1 MFNIPE
7 ASLTSDWWKNSVTSL
22 LIDNVE
28 NNENNRGQKYP
39 LQGVTRFN
47 QVVIKL
53 QLITA
58 IAFCNYEEEKKTYAT
73 RFLPCRCPGH
83 HAERGYSP
91 RVAHNWVVHDNLSS
105 GCKFKFENNINVTKT
120 LFHLKFAE

>member
-1 MFNIPE
+1 MSIRANPKGMFNIPE
-7 ASLTSDWWKNSVTSL
+7 ASLTSDWQTVTSL

-53 QLITA
+53 QLISA
-58 IAFCNYEEEKKTYAT
+58 IAFCDYEEEK
-73 RFLPCRCPGH
+73 
-83 HAERGYSP
+83 
-91 RVAHNWVVHDNLSS
+91 
-105 GCKFKFENNINVTKT
+105 
-120 LFHLKFAE
+120 

>member
-7 ASLTSDWWKNSVTSL
+7 ASLTSDWSKNSVTSL

-28 NNENNRGQKYP
+28 NNENNNRGQKYP

-53 QLITA
+53 QLISVND
-58 IAFCNYEEEKKTYAT
+58 FCDHEEEKKQHMQPVFYRIDALGITWNKKFMLISTVAT
-73 RFLPCRCPGH
+73 DCRY
-83 HAERGYSP
+83 RILL
-91 RVAHNWVVHDNLSS
+91 NLT
-105 GCKFKFENNINVTKT
+105 CI
-120 LFHLKFAE
+120 